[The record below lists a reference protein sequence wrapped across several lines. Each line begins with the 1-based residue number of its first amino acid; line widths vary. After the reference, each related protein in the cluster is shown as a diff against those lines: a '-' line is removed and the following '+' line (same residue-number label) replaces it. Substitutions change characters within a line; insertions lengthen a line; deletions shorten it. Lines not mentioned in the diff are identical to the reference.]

1 MLAHVLINWD
11 SKDVF
16 FFKLFAKV
24 NGVDT
29 IRVPV
34 KVLPYEDPSAEAKR
48 MLKTLR
54 LEAEAAEASPETA
67 TSDDEAAASP
77 EPLPEQNGQPTE
89 NRPKD

>member
-1 MLAHVLINWD
+1 M
-11 SKDVF
+11 
-16 FFKLFAKV
+16 

-34 KVLPYEDPSAEAKR
+34 KVLPYEDPSAEGQR

-54 LEAEAAEASPETA
+54 LEAEAVEATETA

-77 EPLPEQNGQPTE
+77 EHLPEQNGQPTE